1 MNLMPDI
8 MQRASKALLQYKDC
22 GPSIVGLQSRDTR
35 TAVRNKIFFIRTG

>member
-22 GPSIVGLQSRDTR
+22 APSIVGLQS
-35 TAVRNKIFFIRTG
+35 